1 VAQDFGELIVKDS
14 WLNQLGDVIL
24 GHGISLLRWRSGG
37 VKHPHDMPP
46 SRFPPSPTSGDSSP
60 KLQANAPIMF
70 QGASDIV
77 SNSMKLFREQEVLLG
92 CFSVLLLLSGCG
104 GAEPECDSLDTRNS
118 VVKIVSDDS
127 NNALVNY
134 AVKNSD
140 AVAAKVSNTN
150 TEADKSAILEKA
162 RQGAVYTLDDTIR
175 VNSRNRATRAVTCSG
190 LLYVTVAETTAQKE
204 VEFKVEQTADGKM
217 FVSVS
222 PFQF

>member
-1 VAQDFGELIVKDS
+1 
-14 WLNQLGDVIL
+14 
-24 GHGISLLRWRSGG
+24 
-37 VKHPHDMPP
+37 
-46 SRFPPSPTSGDSSP
+46 
-60 KLQANAPIMF
+60 MF

-77 SNSMKLFREQEVLLG
+77 SNPMKLFREQEALLG

-118 VVKIVSDDS
+118 VVKIISDDS

-140 AVAAKVSNTN
+140 AVTAKVSNTD
-150 TEADKSAILEKA
+150 TEADKLAIWEKA
-162 RQGAVYTLDDTIR
+162 RRGAVYTLDDTIR
-175 VNSRNRATRAVTCSG
+175 MNSRNRATRAVTCSG

-204 VEFKVEQTADGKM
+204 VEFKVEQTVDGKM

-222 PFQF
+222 PFLF